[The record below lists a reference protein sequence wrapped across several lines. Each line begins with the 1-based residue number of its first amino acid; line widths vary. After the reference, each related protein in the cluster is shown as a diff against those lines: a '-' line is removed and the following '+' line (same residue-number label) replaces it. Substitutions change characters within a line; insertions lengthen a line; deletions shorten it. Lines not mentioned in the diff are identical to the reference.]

1 MRTNVKNLSLVLLLI
16 AIACQSPPPNKK
28 TTSSTPESSTTKQE
42 VQDTSDAL
50 PEGIDK
56 NSEAEKKPFLLNDK
70 NAIPFFSIMKRK
82 TLKIR

>member
-1 MRTNVKNLSLVLLLI
+1 MMRTNVKNLSLVLLLI

-28 TTSSTPESSTTKQE
+28 TTSSTPESSKTKQE

-56 NSEAEKKPFLLNDK
+56 NSEASKSNAKRMTLLNPK
-70 NAIPFFSIMKRK
+70 
-82 TLKIR
+82 